1 MRKKIVGPGDTVP
14 GDDVPLS
21 SAGPEPFEGSKGDP
35 EQHPGA
41 RIVGADASLEDE
53 VYGATLR
60 PRTFADYVGQ
70 EQIVDNLR
78 IAIDAA
84 ARRGEPL
91 EHVLFSGPP
100 GLGKTT
106 LANLI
111 ARATGGTLRPTSGPT
126 LEKPKDLV
134 GILTALE
141 AGDVLFIDEIH
152 RLGTVVEEYLY
163 PAMEDF
169 QIDFVVDRGAYAK
182 TLKLPLKRF
191 TLVGA
196 TTRAGMLSA
205 PLRDRFGIVHHLEY
219 YEPAELQR
227 IVERSARVLDIA
239 METAG
244 ARTIAARSRGTP
256 RIANRLLRRVRDF
269 AEVRAGGVITAEV
282 ADEALR
288 REGVDALGL
297 DRLDR
302 AYLET
307 IAKQYGGGPV
317 GIDAIAATLTEDVE
331 TLEDVVEPYLLK
343 IGFVQRTAQGRKTT
357 PAALAHLG
365 LRDARRRAAASPVI
379 DARAVPEKPR
389 RGRDDGRDRRAR
401 RLGSALAADS
411 RAGRRRHARRDAAG
425 RRRRDVRV
433 RRQALARRAV
443 DRRHARRKAH
453 AGDDDRRRPVLAGR
467 RAAGVAAVVAGRR
480 AASAGDRRAH
490 VRAGAAHAVAP
501 VRRAGRRVRPA
512 LGRRRGGAPGVD
524 RGGPGDPRPH
534 ARVRRRAGVR
544 VLLRRAAAATPPT
557 SSRRLERRA
566 AAVPARRRR
575 PVLRARAGV
584 PLVARRS
591 ALDRADRRARRAHR
605 RHARSAPR

>member
-1 MRKKIVGPGDTVP
+1 MSDSVRKKIVG
-14 GDDVPLS
+14 GDDAPAEEEAPRV
-21 SAGPEPFEGSKGDP
+21 
-35 EQHPGA
+35 
-41 RIVGADASLEDE
+41 VGADASLEDE

-60 PRTFADYVGQ
+60 PRTFGDYVGQ

-84 ARRGEPL
+84 ARRNEPL

-111 ARATGGTLRPTSGPT
+111 ARATGGTLRPTSGPS

-134 GILTALE
+134 GILTSLE
-141 AGDVLFIDEIH
+141 HGDVLFVDEIH

-239 METAG
+239 IERDG
-244 ARTIAARSRGTP
+244 ARTIAERSRGTP

-269 AEVRAGGVITAEV
+269 AEVRADGVVTAEV
-282 ADEALR
+282 ANEALR
-288 REGVDALGL
+288 REGVDELGL

-317 GIDAIAATLTEDVE
+317 GISAIAATLTEDVE

-343 IGFVQRTAQGRKTT
+343 SGFVQRTASGRKST
-357 PAALAHLG
+357 AAAHSHLG
-365 LRDARRRAAASPVI
+365 I
-379 DARAVPEKPR
+379 AVREGAQPR
-389 RGRDDGRDRRAR
+389 
-401 RLGSALAADS
+401 
-411 RAGRRRHARRDAAG
+411 
-425 RRRRDVRV
+425 
-433 RRQALARRAV
+433 
-443 DRRHARRKAH
+443 
-453 AGDDDRRRPVLAGR
+453 
-467 RAAGVAAVVAGRR
+467 
-480 AASAGDRRAH
+480 
-490 VRAGAAHAVAP
+490 
-501 VRRAGRRVRPA
+501 
-512 LGRRRGGAPGVD
+512 
-524 RGGPGDPRPH
+524 
-534 ARVRRRAGVR
+534 
-544 VLLRRAAAATPPT
+544 LL
-557 SSRRLERRA
+557 
-566 AAVPARRRR
+566 
-575 PVLRARAGV
+575 
-584 PLVARRS
+584 
-591 ALDRADRRARRAHR
+591 
-605 RHARSAPR
+605 

>member
-1 MRKKIVGPGDTVP
+1 MSDSVRKKIVGPGDVSAENILRQAQDDMEAVHQ
-14 GDDVPLS
+14 DDVILS
-21 SAGPEPFEGSKGDP
+21 RPDGDVILSLSKDEP
-35 EQHPGA
+35 QA

-60 PRTFADYVGQ
+60 PRTFEDYVGQ

-111 ARATGGTLRPTSGPT
+111 ARATGGTMRPTSGPT

-205 PLRDRFGIVHHLEY
+205 PLRDRFGIVHHLAY

-227 IVERSARVLDIA
+227 IVERSARVLEIA
-239 METAG
+239 MEPDG
-244 ARTIAARSRGTP
+244 ARTIAERSRGTP
-256 RIANRLLRRVRDF
+256 RVANRLLRRVRDF

-288 REGVDALGL
+288 REGVDKRGL

-302 AYLET
+302 AYLDT
-307 IAKQYGGGPV
+307 IANQYGGGPV
-317 GIDAIAATLTEDVE
+317 GINAIAATLTEDVE

-365 LRDARRRAAASPVI
+365 LRAR
-379 DARAVPEKPR
+379 E
-389 RGRDDGRDRRAR
+389 GMQQ
-401 RLGSALAADS
+401 RLL
-411 RAGRRRHARRDAAG
+411 
-425 RRRRDVRV
+425 
-433 RRQALARRAV
+433 
-443 DRRHARRKAH
+443 
-453 AGDDDRRRPVLAGR
+453 
-467 RAAGVAAVVAGRR
+467 
-480 AASAGDRRAH
+480 
-490 VRAGAAHAVAP
+490 
-501 VRRAGRRVRPA
+501 
-512 LGRRRGGAPGVD
+512 
-524 RGGPGDPRPH
+524 
-534 ARVRRRAGVR
+534 
-544 VLLRRAAAATPPT
+544 
-557 SSRRLERRA
+557 
-566 AAVPARRRR
+566 
-575 PVLRARAGV
+575 
-584 PLVARRS
+584 
-591 ALDRADRRARRAHR
+591 
-605 RHARSAPR
+605 